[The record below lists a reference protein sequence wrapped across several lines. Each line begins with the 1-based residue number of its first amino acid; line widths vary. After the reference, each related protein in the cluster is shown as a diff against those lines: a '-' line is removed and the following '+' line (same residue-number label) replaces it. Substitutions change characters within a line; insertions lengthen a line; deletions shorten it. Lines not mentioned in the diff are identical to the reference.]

1 MEFGFVAITC
11 ALLAINFNLCNLN
24 KKMEYIVE
32 IMMNDL
38 PDEKEDE
45 Q

>member
-1 MEFGFVAITC
+1 MEFGLVAITC

-24 KKMEYIVE
+24 KKMECIVE

-38 PDEKEDE
+38 SD
-45 Q
+45 